1 MGFLDKAKKMAEQA
15 QAALDEAQKQFN
27 ASQQGDDRSAAEDY
41 DEHGRPVSQA
51 PPATASPPQGDPL
64 GGAAAPT
71 RTGGPVPDPDA
82 PPASSAPPAPHGD
95 RPPAPPLDRPGPP
108 PAPPA
113 GPDAPGAPE
122 DRNHPSYAPPKL
134 TSGDPLQG

>member
-15 QAALDEAQKQFN
+15 QSALDEAQKQFQ
-27 ASQQGDDRSAAEDY
+27 AGQQRGDQDAAEGAAVEY
-41 DEHGRPVSQA
+41 DEHGRRVPQS
-51 PPATASPPQGDPL
+51 PSATASPPQGDPL
-64 GGAAAPT
+64 AGESAPA
-71 RTGGPVPDPDA
+71 RPGGPTPDPDA
-82 PPASSAPPAPHGD
+82 PPAPGTPTAPHGD

-108 PAPPA
+108 G
-113 GPDAPGAPE
+113 GPDAADAPE